1 MRVDLVLAPNPSLMT
16 GPGTNTWVVASDG
29 EAVVVDPGPV
39 IESHL
44 EAVSLALGD
53 DAPVAVIVT
62 HGHPDHAPAANPL
75 AETLGVPAVGPGDAP
90 GFRPDRTIAEG
101 EVVGVGGLEIVAVA
115 TPGHTA
121 DSTCYRI
128 GDVVFTGDHI
138 MGGSTVIVEDM
149 AAYLASLRR
158 LHGTGIARI
167 HPGHGPVLD
176 DPDGVIGYY
185 IEHRLEREAQ
195 IIGAVR
201 DGASSVGEVVRT
213 VYTDVDAG
221 LHPAAAISVEAHLR
235 KLSEEGSVVFDGA
248 GPDAQVRP
256 A

>member
-1 MRVDLVLAPNPSLMT
+1 MRVDVVLAPNPSLMT
-16 GPGTNTWVVASDG
+16 GPGTNTWVVASGG

-39 IESHL
+39 IASHL
-44 EAVSLALGD
+44 DAIAAALGD
-53 DAPVAVIVT
+53 DAAVAVVVT
-62 HGHPDHAPAANPL
+62 HRHSDHAPAANPL
-75 AETLGVPAVGPGDAP
+75 AATLGVPAIGPGEAP
-90 GFRPDRTIAEG
+90 RFSPDRIIADG
-101 EVVGVGGLEIVAVA
+101 EVVGFGGLEMVAVA

-149 AAYLASLRR
+149 AAYIASLRR
-158 LHGTGIARI
+158 LHRTGITRI

-195 IIGAVR
+195 ILGAVR
-201 DGASSVGEVVRT
+201 AGASSVGEVVRT
-213 VYTDVDAG
+213 VYTDVDAA

-235 KLSEEGSVVFDGA
+235 KLADEGSVAADGE
-248 GPDAQVRP
+248 GSDMRVRP
-256 A
+256 S